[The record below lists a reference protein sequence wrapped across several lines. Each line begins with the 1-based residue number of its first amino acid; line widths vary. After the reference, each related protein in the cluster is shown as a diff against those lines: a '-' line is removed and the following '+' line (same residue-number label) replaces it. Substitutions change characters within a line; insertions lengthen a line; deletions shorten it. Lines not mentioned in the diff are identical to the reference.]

1 MTPPMKEINRLKIV
15 LVEKK
20 KTGKWLGEQIGKDPA
35 TVSRWCTNRAQPTLE
50 TLDQIAQLLGVDRRE
65 LLNKSVKEQ

>member
-1 MTPPMKEINRLKIV
+1 MKEINRLKIV

-35 TVSRWCTNRAQPTLE
+35 TISRWCTNHAQPTLE
-50 TLDQIAQLLGVDRRE
+50 TLDQIAQLLGVDRRK
-65 LLNKSVKEQ
+65 LLNKSTKE